1 MGSITRGG
9 SLQGSPSGKPS
20 TIWFTAGRLRS
31 CVQSSLKANHAE
43 IFAQIEAAAREK
55 LWVAQCK
62 AAGRGRTALR
72 YLAAYVGSPDS
83 AKERLQGHDK
93 DGRLIRY
100 RESADKTIKHEA
112 VRTEGKRR
120 VRY

>member
-1 MGSITRGG
+1 MG
-9 SLQGSPSGKPS
+9 
-20 TIWFTAGRLRS
+20 
-31 CVQSSLKANHAE
+31 
-43 IFAQIEAAAREK
+43 K

-72 YLAAYVGSPDS
+72 YLAAYVRKS
-83 AKERLQGHDK
+83 AFSEERLQGHDK
-93 DGRLIRY
+93 DGHLIRY